1 MTSRKILMAMSGG
14 VDSSVAAYILLR
26 DGCEVLGATM
36 CMHER
41 YTKSAVPEAQA
52 VCRQLNI
59 EHVVVD
65 ITDEFERLVVRP
77 FLADYLTGRTPN
89 PCIRCNKLFK
99 FGRLLEVA
107 REHGCDAVATGHYA
121 RLVETDNRWRLLR
134 GTDRRKEQSYFLFLL
149 AQEQMNRVLFPLG
162 DMTKDRV
169 RAVAAERQLVVA
181 QRPESQEICFVP
193 GDDLPRFF
201 AAETDA
207 QPRPGEIVD
216 ESGRVLGRHR
226 GIHHYTVGQRRGMG
240 VAAAEP
246 LYVLAIDAATDRLIV
261 GPKGSLARIAGR
273 VGELHWCA
281 GRAPAES
288 PLKTH
293 VQIRYRHNGVEAD
306 IHVSG
311 DRAELYFHEPVYG
324 WTPGQAAVFYRD
336 DEVIGGG
343 WIEND

>member
-1 MTSRKILMAMSGG
+1 MAMSGG
-14 VDSSVAAYILLR
+14 VDSSVAAYLLLR
-26 DGCEVLGATM
+26 DGYEVLGATM
-36 CMHER
+36 RMHER
-41 YTKSAVPEAQA
+41 YTKSAVPEAEA

-65 ITDEFERLVVRP
+65 IADEFERLVVRP
-77 FLADYLTGRTPN
+77 FLDDYLAGRTPN

-99 FGRLLEVA
+99 FGRLLDVA

-121 RLVETDNRWRLLR
+121 RLDETANRRRLLR
-134 GTDRRKEQSYFLFLL
+134 GADRRKEQSYFLFLL
-149 AQEQMNRVLFPLG
+149 AQEQMSRVLFPLG
-162 DMTKDRV
+162 DMTKDQV
-169 RAVAAERQLVVA
+169 RAIAAEQQLVVA

-201 AAETDA
+201 AAEASA
-207 QPRPGEIVD
+207 QPPSGEIVD

-226 GIHHYTVGQRRGMG
+226 GIHRYTVGQRRGMG

-246 LYVLAIDAATDRLIV
+246 LYVLAIDAASDRLIV
-261 GPKGSLARIAGR
+261 GPKASLARTKGR
-273 VGELHWCA
+273 VGEVHWCA
-281 GRAPAES
+281 GKAPAAS
-288 PLKTH
+288 LLAAC
-293 VQIRYRHNGVEAD
+293 VQIRYRHRGVEAD

-311 DRAELYFHEPVYG
+311 DAAELYFHEPVYG

-343 WIEND
+343 WITKD